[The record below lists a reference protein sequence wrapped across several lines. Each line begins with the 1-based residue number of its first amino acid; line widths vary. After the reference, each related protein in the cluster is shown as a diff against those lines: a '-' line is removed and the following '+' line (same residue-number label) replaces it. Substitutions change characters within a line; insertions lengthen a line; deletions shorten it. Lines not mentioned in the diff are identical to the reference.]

1 MAIENQKAWC
11 KLFKDQTRE
20 TGWAAV
26 LETEPGTSKFEQLF
40 PTEFGPENANLVP
53 TKDEKGYHRFFKAFE
68 LLEPG
73 EVKYL
78 VIGQD
83 PYPNK
88 NLATGVAFLVPN
100 TSTTAQRKSLDNL
113 ILMGKLF
120 PAGKEPEDLVEW
132 SKVNH
137 MLLINAALTFETP
150 EKRRKHLAEWKKFSI
165 AVIRCILWANRNVV
179 LCAVGRSAERV
190 LLMALKDTGRDI
202 KRGDC
207 YYAHPSPNYL
217 NTRDPSSWNKWS
229 GPK

>member
-1 MAIENQKAWC
+1 MANEKQEAWR
-11 KLFKDQTRE
+11 KLFEEQ
-20 TGWAAV
+20 
-26 LETEPGTSKFEQLF
+26 TSKTTEWVNNLVEKYGESGFAELF
-40 PTEFGPENANLVP
+40 PTEFGPEPCSYSPETGKVFAA
-53 TKDEKGYHRFFKAFE
+53 FKM
-68 LLEPG
+68 LEPG

-83 PYPNK
+83 PYPNR

-137 MLLINAALTFETP
+137 MLLINAALTFERP
-150 EKRRKHLAEWKKFSI
+150 EKRREHLAEWKKFSI
-165 AVIRCILWANRNVV
+165 AVIRCILSANRNVV